1 MKQWKTIAVL
11 CLLSVFGAG
20 IVARL
25 AYLQIF
31 NYGFYKALAQGQHNF
46 TTVDTGERGTIYATD
61 EDGNLY
67 PLATNRRVAFVFVEP
82 PKIKDS
88 SATADALAK
97 TLGVGAEDIITALQ
111 KSESLYE
118 IIKEEITSEEERAL
132 LELNL
137 PGVHVRSKNVRWYPE
152 KTLAAHVVGFVNKDG
167 EGQYGIE
174 ERYDDALKGRDGLA
188 KNTRNPAIYLLFGQ
202 GDTARDGS
210 DVVLSIDRN
219 IQEEAERLLGKAQ
232 ADLGVAQGNI
242 VVMEPTTGNILA
254 MASIPAFDPNL
265 YSKVSRISTFQ
276 NGAVQKIF
284 EPGSIIKPITMASAL
299 NTGSVT
305 PETTYVDTGIVRV
318 GGSKI
323 YNYGQRS
330 YGEQT
335 MKDVLA
341 FSINTGAVFA
351 ERQAGH
357 ESFLN
362 YLERFGFFEPT
373 HIDLPGE
380 ARSPNKELKEGREIN
395 YATASFGQ
403 GIETTPIQIL
413 RAFSAFINK
422 GALLRPTIAKTI
434 IDAAGAA
441 RQAAPKD
448 NAPNPILSAKTTGD
462 IVEMLIGVVE
472 RGFGKAA
479 KIPGY
484 YTAGKTGTAEV
495 SWSSLGEAKAGYSD
509 ETIQS
514 FIGFAPAYNPRF
526 LMIVKLDNPP
536 TKTAEYSAIPV
547 FRNLQKYILDYYQ
560 VPPDYD
566 PKQSIKNP

>member
-11 CLLSVFGAG
+11 CLLSAFGIG
-20 IVARL
+20 IAARL

-46 TTVDTGERGTIYATD
+46 TAVDTGERGTIYATD
-61 EDGNLY
+61 KDGNLY
-67 PLATNRRVAFVFVEP
+67 PLATNRRVAFAFVTP
-82 PKIKDS
+82 PEVTDQE
-88 SATADALAK
+88 ATTTALAK
-97 TLGVGAEDIITALQ
+97 ILAVPTQEIARKLLR
-111 KSESLYE
+111 SESLYE
-118 IIKEEITSEEERAL
+118 VLKEEITDKEEQAL
-132 LELNL
+132 SDLSIS
-137 PGVHVRSKNVRWYPE
+137 GVHVASKNVRWYPE
-152 KTLAAHVVGFVNKDG
+152 GAMAAHVIGFVNNDG

-174 ERYDDALKGRDGLA
+174 EQYDDALKGKEGLV
-188 KNTRNPAIYLLFGQ
+188 KKTKNPAIYLLFGQ

-210 DVVLSIDRN
+210 DVVVTLDRN
-219 IQEEAERLLGKAQ
+219 IQEEAERLLAKAQ
-232 ADLGVAQGNI
+232 GDLGVTRGNI

-254 MASIPAFDPNL
+254 MANLPAFDPNL
-265 YSKVSRISTFQ
+265 YGKVSQIATFQ
-276 NGAVQKIF
+276 NGAIQRIF
-284 EPGSIIKPITMASAL
+284 EPGSILKPVTMAAAL
-299 NTGSVT
+299 DTGSVT
-305 PETTYVDTGIVRV
+305 PDTTYTDPGIVRIN
-318 GGSKI
+318 GSKI

-330 YGEQT
+330 YGERT

-351 ERQAGH
+351 EREAGH
-357 ESFLN
+357 DAFMK

-373 HIDLPGE
+373 RIDLPGE

-413 RAFSAFINK
+413 RAFSAFVNK
-422 GALLRPTIAKTI
+422 GELLIPTIAKTI
-434 IDAAGAA
+434 IDTNGTP
-441 RQAAPKD
+441 RQLAMKD
-448 NAPNPILSAKTTGD
+448 NTTRNPILSQKTVGD

-472 RGFGKAA
+472 HGFGKAA

-495 SWSSLGEAKAGYSD
+495 AWSSLGEARAGYSD

-514 FIGFAPAYNPRF
+514 FIGFAPAYNPKF

-547 FRNLQKYILDYYQ
+547 FRELQKYILEYYQ
-560 VPPDYD
+560 IPPDYD
-566 PKQSIKNP
+566 PKQKL